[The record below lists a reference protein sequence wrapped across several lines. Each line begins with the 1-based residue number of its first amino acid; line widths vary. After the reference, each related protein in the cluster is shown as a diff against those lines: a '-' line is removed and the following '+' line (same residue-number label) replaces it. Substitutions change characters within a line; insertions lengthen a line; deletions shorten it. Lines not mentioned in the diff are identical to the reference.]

1 MVLMEL
7 FEGQQWRH
15 GEQTYGH
22 FLGQGWGEM
31 CGEDN
36 MEAYI
41 AICKTDSQW
50 ELVI

>member
-1 MVLMEL
+1 METQRTDL
-7 FEGQQWRH
+7 WTFW
-15 GEQTYGH
+15 
-22 FLGQGWGEM
+22 GQGWGEM

-36 MEAYI
+36 TEAYI